1 MPAAKPTPRE
11 EVSRRQG
18 DHHRSLQRIAARLLY
33 VADEEE
39 DGLIEV
45 DNVAAGT
52 GRAARMRFWIVSL
65 FFVLFSL
72 MALIALLVWGIAIA
86 NGDDLGPRA
95 NEIVIVLILLATAPV
110 VYWRQFQYGLGLAL
124 KKRPPLYGK
133 GRQSTIDMLEKLF
146 DHLGRRT
153 GPKACF
159 YDRNGIKRPVNR
171 HFFHGRLRGLLLAEE
186 ARDRSLVMP
195 PNGLDRRRVV

>member
-1 MPAAKPTPRE
+1 MRISGWSSDVCSSDLDLE

-72 MALIALLVWGIAIA
+72 MALKIG
-86 NGDDLGPRA
+86 RA
-95 NEIVIVLILLATAPV
+95 SCRERVC
-110 VYWRQFQYGLGLAL
+110 
-124 KKRPPLYGK
+124 
-133 GRQSTIDMLEKLF
+133 QS
-146 DHLGRRT
+146 
-153 GPKACF
+153 
-159 YDRNGIKRPVNR
+159 V
-171 HFFHGRLRGLLLAEE
+171 
-186 ARDRSLVMP
+186 
-195 PNGLDRRRVV
+195 